1 MHKPPLNRKGTLIR
15 FDTEKLKT
23 FREVLNYLMNR
34 NINLQL
40 QKKMDKGSLRMRTQ
54 AHSQHKKKHLTLHQ
68 QTFLAVKE
76 NRVPEVF
83 IID

>member
-1 MHKPPLNRKGTLIR
+1 
-15 FDTEKLKT
+15 
-23 FREVLNYLMNR
+23 
-34 NINLQL
+34 
-40 QKKMDKGSLRMRTQ
+40 MDKGSLRMRTQ

-83 IID
+83 IIDEIEINNLNSYRSYFYYVQLRH

>member
-1 MHKPPLNRKGTLIR
+1 
-15 FDTEKLKT
+15 
-23 FREVLNYLMNR
+23 
-34 NINLQL
+34 
-40 QKKMDKGSLRMRTQ
+40 MDKGSLRMRTQ